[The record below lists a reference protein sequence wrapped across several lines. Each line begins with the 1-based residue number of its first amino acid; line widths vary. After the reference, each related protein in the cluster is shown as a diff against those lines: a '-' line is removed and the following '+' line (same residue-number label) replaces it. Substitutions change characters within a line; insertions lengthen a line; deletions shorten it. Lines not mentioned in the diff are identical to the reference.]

1 MERERISDVR
11 FTSEE
16 TVAAALDR
24 YLDENGFTHAEYEA
38 DWTQASFLGIPM
50 AVPNTRLHKQGI
62 RLHDLHHVAT
72 GFGTDVAGEG
82 EISAWE
88 LGAGLP
94 GVGFYVG
101 SIVCFGALVGMIAAP
116 RRAIRAFRA
125 ARAARA
131 RTLWSALETGAP
143 GFSQYEAVLGL
154 TVGELREKLG
164 MPAEGLLS
172 GERRLHGLAPAPISA
187 TASAA

>member
-1 MERERISDVR
+1 MERISDLR

-88 LGAGLP
+88 LGAGLR
-94 GVGFYVG
+94 GVGVYVG
-101 SIVCFGALVGMIAAP
+101 TIVCMGALVGMIAAP

-125 ARAARA
+125 ARTARA
-131 RTLWSALETGAP
+131 RTLWSPLENGEP
-143 GFSQYEAVLGL
+143 GFSQYESTLGL
-154 TVGELREKLG
+154 TVGQLREKLG
-164 MPAEGLLS
+164 MPREGLLA
-172 GERRLHGLAPAPISA
+172 GERRLHGLAPQAPRSPA
-187 TASAA
+187 HASAA